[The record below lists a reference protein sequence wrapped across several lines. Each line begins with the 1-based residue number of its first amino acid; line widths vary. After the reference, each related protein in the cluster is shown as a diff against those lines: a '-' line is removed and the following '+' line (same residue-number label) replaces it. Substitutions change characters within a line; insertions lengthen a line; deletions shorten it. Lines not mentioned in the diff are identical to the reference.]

1 MDRKLSVN
9 NKEAQQKCLN
19 EVISRIQ
26 DIDDSSMVGMI
37 AAQEVIDIVI
47 ENLGPEIY
55 NKAIIDTNKL
65 FQNKLEDLRYE
76 IEELKQ

>member
-1 MDRKLSVN
+1 MDRKLSTN
-9 NKEAQQKCLN
+9 NKETQQKCLN

-26 DIDDSSMVGMI
+26 DIDDSSMVGVI

-55 NKAIIDTNKL
+55 NKAIIDTDKL
-65 FQNKLEDLRYE
+65 FQDKLEDLRYE